1 VLRAADLKL
10 KTDVKTLK
18 AKEAIKREAVDAVLT
33 DMHRKDR
40 IALRQ
45 ADEKR
50 L

>member
-1 VLRAADLKL
+1 MRAADLKL

-18 AKEAIKREAVDAVLT
+18 AKETVKREAVEAVLY
-33 DMHRKDR
+33 DMQKKDR
-40 IALRQ
+40 IAMRQ